1 MILKNIERKE
11 DNTAV
16 FTVEA
21 DAAEFEA
28 AVNRAYLNAKK
39 DIHIQGFRKGK
50 APRAIIEGMYGADT
64 FYQGAFE
71 ELAPKAYTFV
81 VEQEELKVVGN
92 PSMDDMSVTEEKGA
106 TFTYTVGLY
115 PEVTLGQYK
124 NLEVEVPVMTVTDED
139 VEKEINTTRSRS
151 ARSIPVEDREA
162 RMGDT
167 ATIDFEGFVDGEAFA
182 GGKGE
187 NYPLELG
194 SGTFIPGFEEQLLDK
209 VPGEEV
215 DVHVTFP
222 EQYHSDALAGK
233 AAVFKCKIHEIRVK
247 SAYELDDTFAKEV
260 GGCETFEEMR
270 EKMRVSLQAYSDDR
284 GEMDLQDRLIRMAA
298 ETMDFQPSDAQIESE
313 LDEQINNLKAQLAQQ
328 GLELQM
334 YCQFMNT
341 TEEKLREDARGNA
354 VNSVKVQAAI
364 EQIVEL
370 ENLEATKEE
379 IGEAV
384 AVIARQNHMTV
395 EQLKPFYDAE
405 FEAAVIRSV
414 LTSKVLKL
422 VRDAAEIHL
431 V

>member
-1 MILKNIERKE
+1 
-11 DNTAV
+11 
-16 FTVEA
+16 
-21 DAAEFEA
+21 
-28 AVNRAYLNAKK
+28 
-39 DIHIQGFRKGK
+39 
-50 APRAIIEGMYGADT
+50 
-64 FYQGAFE
+64 
-71 ELAPKAYTFV
+71 
-81 VEQEELKVVGN
+81 
-92 PSMDDMSVTEEKGA
+92 MS
-106 TFTYTVGLY
+106 FTYRGLKAD
-115 PEVTLGQYK
+115 LQ
-124 NLEVEVPVMTVTDED
+124 LHTVTNEEVDRQLQRLQQQTPRIATVMDRPTENGDEVVLD
-139 VEKEINTTRSRS
+139 Y
-151 ARSIPVEDREA
+151 A
-162 RMGDT
+162 
-167 ATIDFEGFVDGEAFA
+167 GFCDGEQFA
-182 GGKGE
+182 GGTAE
-187 NYPLELG
+187 RQTLVLG